1 MIFGAEH
8 APAFGAG
15 HARSMA
21 GGSASYQIGIRI
33 PLRNS
38 ALQAAGNAVC
48 SCRITGAG
56 MDDDDDTYVPLHHD
70 TYVPLHHDTYVP
82 LHHDTYVPLHPGLEL
97 T

>member
-1 MIFGAEH
+1 
-8 APAFGAG
+8 
-15 HARSMA
+15 MA

-82 LHHDTYVPLHPGLEL
+82 LHPGLEL